1 MTDGGKMSSAQCS
14 KQCSVVIEAI
24 LQVNAQLQRYVKY
37 VDSLARFTG
46 ASNPRETDI
55 LQYNQFVLC
64 RMDVFYAVMCSTLTR
79 IYKDQYLVNCTQWR
93 SMLRS
98 HLC

>member
-1 MTDGGKMSSAQCS
+1 MTDGGKMLSAQCS

-37 VDSLARFTG
+37 IDSLA
-46 ASNPRETDI
+46 ETDT